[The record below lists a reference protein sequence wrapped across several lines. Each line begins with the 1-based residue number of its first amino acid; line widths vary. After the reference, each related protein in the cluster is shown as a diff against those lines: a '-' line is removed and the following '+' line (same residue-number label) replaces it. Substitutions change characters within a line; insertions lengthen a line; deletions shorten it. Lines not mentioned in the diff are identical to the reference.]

1 MSIINDLKF
10 LLNDLKSRF
19 NNETPIIDNR
29 KIVNERQEYVLK
41 TDIVSQEHLVKIA
54 KKYHPDSLIISK
66 IA

>member
-41 TDIVSQEHLVKIA
+41 TDIVTRTSGEDCKE
-54 KKYHPDSLIISK
+54 ISS
-66 IA
+66 